1 LGVQSVA
8 GYFSLRAMCVRFPVV
23 FLVQAFCFRERA
35 ADFRG
40 PEKGERLFA
49 DKTKGHKGKKIIKT
63 NIASGM
69 LLRQLKGAL
78 SGKCYGSGQPN
89 KV

>member
-1 LGVQSVA
+1 MGAQSVA

-35 ADFRG
+35 AHFRG
-40 PEKGERLFA
+40 PGKGERLFA
-49 DKTKGHKGKKIIKT
+49 DKTKGRESKKIIKT

-69 LLRQLKGAL
+69 LLRQFKGAL
-78 SGKCYGSGQPN
+78 SSKCYGSGQPN
-89 KV
+89 QG